1 MNKRVFAFLSLS
13 TGTIKTTDN
22 DRPIKQQPEMDF
34 VEQDVCSVN
43 DIAENQMKQVD
54 LGDSRV
60 LLIKQ
65 KGVLSA
71 IGTKCS
77 HYGKESFFYFRSVG
91 EII

>member
-1 MNKRVFAFLSLS
+1 MTILLHLFP
-13 TGTIKTTDN
+13 GTIKTTSD
-22 DRPIKQQPEMDF
+22 DGPIKQQPEMDF
-34 VEQDVCSVN
+34 VEQDICGVD
-43 DIAENQMKQVD
+43 DISENQMKQFD

-77 HYGKESFFYFRSVG
+77 HYGRF
-91 EII
+91 